1 MRLQMLDD
9 RRIKFVH
16 DRDYAASGERRSAS
30 MKRCLPGD
38 YCRADSND
46 RTTGVITMVSA
57 TVDAADALIPE
68 RVVMRQGARSGLP
81 ITVAV
86 HSTALGQA
94 IGGCRLAHYP
104 DWRDGL
110 TDALRL
116 SAAMSDKCALA
127 GLPNGGG
134 KTVVALP
141 PGRVLDAGARRDVL
155 HDVGDVIAGLDGA
168 YATGPDVGTGPDDM
182 ATIAQRTPYAFCRPV
197 RAGGSGDSSQHT
209 AVGVLAALNALCAQR
224 FGSADLSAR
233 SFAVLGLGRVGA
245 HLVRMLAEAGA
256 TLVVSDVDEDKKALA
271 ARYGAT
277 WASPRGCLTAAVD
290 VLVPAALGGVLTPQ
304 SVPTLRCA
312 AIAGPANN
320 QLDAPA
326 TADLLHERGI
336 IWAPDIVV
344 SAGGIIHATAV
355 ELHHETSEQ
364 ATVRVRG
371 IADTLADILHTARAA
386 GSSPAAAA
394 RYRAEQRVHAGR
406 GRRATLGR

>member
-1 MRLQMLDD
+1 
-9 RRIKFVH
+9 
-16 DRDYAASGERRSAS
+16 
-30 MKRCLPGD
+30 
-38 YCRADSND
+38 
-46 RTTGVITMVSA
+46 MVSA
-57 TVDAADALIPE
+57 TVDAASELIHE
-68 RVVMRQGARSGLP
+68 RVVMQQGARSGLP
-81 ITVAV
+81 IIVAV

-116 SAAMSDKCALA
+116 STAMSDKCALA

-141 PGRVLDAGARRDVL
+141 PGRVLDAAARQSVL
-155 HDVGDVIAGLDGA
+155 HDVGDVIASLDGA
-168 YATGPDVGTGPDDM
+168 YATGPDVGTSPDDM
-182 ATIAQRTPYAFCRPV
+182 ATIAERTPYAFCRPV
-197 RAGGSGDSSQHT
+197 RAGGSGDSSEHT
-209 AVGVLAALNALCAQR
+209 AVGVLAALNALCAEW
-224 FGSADLSAR
+224 FGSADLSSR
-233 SFAVLGLGRVGA
+233 SFAVLGLGRVGG
-245 HLVRMLAEAGA
+245 HVVRMLADAGA
-256 TLVVSDVDEDKKALA
+256 TLVVSDLDEDKRALA
-271 ARYGAT
+271 DRYGAT
-277 WASPRGCLTAAVD
+277 WASPQDCLTADVD

-320 QLDAPA
+320 QLDAPT

-336 IWAPDIVV
+336 LWAPDIVV

-386 GSSPAAAA
+386 SSTPAAAA
-394 RYRAEQRVHAGR
+394 RYRADQRMRSGHRRPATHGR
-406 GRRATLGR
+406 